1 MTEPERRLIVI
12 VGPTA
17 VGKTELAIRV
27 AKKLRGEIISADSRL
42 FYRGMDIGTA
52 KPGPVERKKV
62 PHHLIDVVD
71 PDETYSLAVFQR
83 EVERLTGE
91 IRARGHLPMLVGGT
105 GQYVLAVVEG
115 WLLPAVKPM
124 PVLRQALNTW
134 ANEIGGQVLHDRLAL
149 IDPEAAAAID
159 ARNLRRTVR
168 ALEVYFITGVRFSA
182 QRRKEALQSDRILVG
197 LNRPRA
203 ELYARIDERIEQMIA
218 GGLVEEVKQLIARG
232 YSSDLPSMSAIGYQE
247 IGKVVEGKI
256 SLEEAIVL
264 MKRRTRKFVRRQAA
278 WFKPADPRIRWF
290 NVGDN
295 TESEVMDF
303 IQQVLT
309 HG

>member
-1 MTEPERRLIVI
+1 LTEPERRLIVI

-168 ALEVYFITGVRFSA
+168 ALEVYFTTGVRFSA
-182 QRRKEALQSDRILVG
+182 QRRKEVLQPDRILVG

-203 ELYARIDERIEQMIA
+203 ELYARIDQRIEQMIA
-218 GGLVEEVKQLIARG
+218 GGLIEEVKQLNSRG

>member
-168 ALEVYFITGVRFSA
+168 ALEVYFTTGVRFSA
-182 QRRKEALQSDRILVG
+182 QRRKEVLQPDRILVG

-203 ELYARIDERIEQMIA
+203 ELYARIDQRIEQMIA
-218 GGLVEEVKQLIARG
+218 GGLIEEVKQLNSRG

>member
-1 MTEPERRLIVI
+1 MTEGERRLIVI

-52 KPGPVERKKV
+52 KPDPVERKKV

-124 PVLRQALNTW
+124 PVLRKALNSW
-134 ANEIGGQVLHDRLAL
+134 AAEVGEQVLHDRLAL

-168 ALEVYFITGVRFSA
+168 ALEVYFTTGVRFSA
-182 QRRKEALQSDRILVG
+182 QRRKEVLQADRILVG

-218 GGLVEEVKQLIARG
+218 GGLVDEVKQLIARG

-247 IGKVVEGKI
+247 IGKFIEGKI
-256 SLEEAIVL
+256 SMEEAIVL

-278 WFKPADPRIRWF
+278 WFKPADPRIHWF

-295 TESEVMDF
+295 TEIEVMDF
-303 IQQVLT
+303 IQQVLI